1 MPYLMMKENEHF
13 LINLMNETATLS
25 QQSILLV
32 LDQDYR
38 IVTLYKLL

>member
-32 LDQDYR
+32 LDHDYR
-38 IVTLYKLL
+38 ILTLYKHI

>member
-1 MPYLMMKENEHF
+1 MPYLMMKENENF

-38 IVTLYKLL
+38 IVTLYKQI

>member
-1 MPYLMMKENEHF
+1 MPYLMMKETF
-13 LINLMNETATLS
+13 LLILGMKTAALS

-38 IVTLYKLL
+38 IVTLSKHL